1 MRCAQL
7 HHFCARVHVLGVRTC
22 PIFLLCAS
30 ILIWCTSIRAPRS
43 FNRPSCNHLVYLFFF
58 LSPPSPLSPPSS
70 VILAEGVMEDLLEDV
85 GRFIADEDWHLSHNG
100 APK

>member
-1 MRCAQL
+1 
-7 HHFCARVHVLGVRTC
+7 
-22 PIFLLCAS
+22 
-30 ILIWCTSIRAPRS
+30 
-43 FNRPSCNHLVYLFFF
+43 
-58 LSPPSPLSPPSS
+58 